1 MEHTISTNGGRE
13 PALTDG
19 LTDGR
24 LVDLGAKSA
33 YDVGHAPE
41 QRFMSDDE
49 SKTTGSAPPP
59 AGPARKGPLQPARKA
74 LPGTSRPPGPRKPF
88 TLPQTPQPA
97 RLPSEMGAKVRD
109 VEATASAP
117 GDDEAPDSD
126 PEGGVPEPS
135 QPSDPPS
142 APDAPAADIEPKPE
156 SSLDASVDSLVP
168 ESDLGPDS
176 VEPEPHRKVG
186 RCELFSEIGHGGMAT
201 VYLGRWVG
209 AGGFAKTVAV
219 KALHKQYARDDEF
232 VKMFLDEAR
241 VVARI
246 RHPNVM
252 PTIDLVDEQGELF
265 IVMDY
270 VEGVTLAHLM
280 RQLRRR
286 KQLVPVEMSLR
297 IATGVLHGLHAA
309 HQAKNPKGESL
320 CVIHRDVSPENI
332 LVGVDGYARLI
343 DFGIASA
350 LGRHSDTR
358 AGQVKGKTSYLT
370 PEQVRGDPLGP
381 PTDVFSAASVLWQAL
396 VGRRLFKARNLGEIT
411 YKILN
416 ADIEAPSVHRPELD
430 KRYDRIVLRGLE
442 RDTAR
447 RWQSAQQMA
456 EALEAAGGQASHRQV
471 GDWVRQVAADRL
483 GRTSVLL
490 EAVDNAPMEGPES
503 ELDLPLSIR
512 TASRASIPDDVYP
525 PLEVWGISEE
535 DDTSADLAEEAETPP
550 VPVRKG
556 RPWAKGVLGLL
567 ALAALGYVGF
577 RALGDRTDPS
587 PPRPGV
593 PPASAAPSRPVKPT
607 SSLGVATS
615 SATAG
620 GSAPPSATAGGG
632 GAGGSAGGQPSA
644 SATAAEGAP
653 TTSKPPKRPI
663 HKPVDLDLPDDI

>member
-1 MEHTISTNGGRE
+1 
-13 PALTDG
+13 
-19 LTDGR
+19 
-24 LVDLGAKSA
+24 
-33 YDVGHAPE
+33 
-41 QRFMSDDE
+41 MSDDE
-49 SKTTGSAPPP
+49 GKTAGSAPPP
-59 AGPARKGPLQPARKA
+59 AGADGKRPPKPARKA
-74 LPGTSRPPGPRKPF
+74 LPGTSRPPGPREPF
-88 TLPQTPQPA
+88 TLPKAPEPA
-97 RLPSEMGAKVRD
+97 KLPVEIAAK
-109 VEATASAP
+109 ASAS
-117 GDDEAPDSD
+117 GGDEAPA
-126 PEGGVPEPS
+126 PAAEGGAPEPS
-135 QPSDPPS
+135 QPSGPPS
-142 APDAPAADIEPKPE
+142 EPAPIAEAPPLDPRPPSGPASQPAASSPPVASDVPPAPDAAAKGSLTPTSRPPPRVEPDAPTAAIEPKPE

-168 ESDLGPDS
+168 ESPGPAS

-201 VYLGRWVG
+201 VFLGRWVG

-219 KALHKQYARDDEF
+219 KALHRQYARDDEF

-252 PTIDLVDEQGELF
+252 PTIDLVDEEGELF

-280 RQLRRR
+280 RQMRRL

-309 HQAKNPKGESL
+309 HQAKNPKGEPL

-396 VGRRLFKARNLGEIT
+396 VGRRLFKAKNLGEIT

-442 RDTAR
+442 RETTK
-447 RWQSAQQMA
+447 RWQTAQQMA

-471 GDWVRQVAADRL
+471 GDWVCKVAAERL
-483 GRTSVLL
+483 ERTAVLL
-490 EAVDNAPMEGPES
+490 EAVENAPMEGPES
-503 ELDLPLSIR
+503 ELDRPLSIR
-512 TASRASIPDDVYP
+512 TASRASIPEDAYP

-535 DDTSADLAEEAETPP
+535 DDTSADLAEEGDEPP
-550 VPVRKG
+550 APDRKSA
-556 RPWAKGVLGLL
+556 PWAKGGLGLL
-567 ALAALGYVGF
+567 ALALLGY
-577 RALGDRTDPS
+577 LGDDAGAP
-587 PPRPGV
+587 PPRPDA
-593 PPASAAPSRPVKPT
+593 PPASAAPAVPVQPT
-607 SSLGVATS
+607 SLPGAASSSGQTS
-615 SATAG
+615 GPAA
-620 GSAPPSATAGGG
+620 PSAAAGGG

-644 SATAAEGAP
+644 STQPAEGPP
-653 TTSKPPKRPI
+653 TASKPPKGPI
-663 HKPVDLDLPDDI
+663 HKPVDPDLPDDI